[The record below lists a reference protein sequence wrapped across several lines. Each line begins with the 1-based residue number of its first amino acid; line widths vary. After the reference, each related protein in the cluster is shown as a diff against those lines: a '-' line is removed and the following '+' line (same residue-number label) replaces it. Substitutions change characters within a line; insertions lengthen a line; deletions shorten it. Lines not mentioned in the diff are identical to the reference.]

1 MTDSDDRRRPSRLRF
16 VIKEGA
22 ILAVGLVVLFVA
34 LGLVVSWGLSVLG
47 WSMCCQ

>member
-16 VIKEGA
+16 IVKEGA
-22 ILAVGLVVLFVA
+22 ILAVGLVVLFVL
-34 LGLVVSWGLSVLG
+34 LGLVVSWVFPLLS